1 MSENIKRR
9 RIVVGDFACI
19 RRECDKLVLAQ
30 VCRFS
35 FAALLAFCSVGG
47 LSRTGFGEDQINGQT
62 ARLSLQFNSGHAR
75 QVVKVSNDLGRSR
88 FASVGYE
95 GSVKLWDSKS
105 GRLIA
110 STPEL
115 YQFPLALTL
124 ASDGEHLAISSRD
137 GDITLL
143 TIRGLQRESVIHVP
157 RFQRAMGGM
166 SLPNGIR
173 AVAISPDLKQV
184 ALGLED
190 GQIVLYDLKSKS
202 EIGRLTF
209 HQGMVTDLQAD
220 DSWSHLASWA
230 QDGKLQIWDIS
241 NRTRLVSI
249 ETQGYAELMSLRGFG
264 FSADDGSLYV
274 SAGHVVRAVAIPPT
288 SSTLE
293 LMQLKDLRKTALS
306 WCGPT
311 TRALTQPVVNALV
324 ANGTTDSV
332 LVGCSDGQ
340 VRMAD
345 TKTGWQPVVGVQ
357 DKDLQTVAFDASGK
371 RLFVTTYNS
380 NAGSMW
386 STSTGERIAHW
397 TADQGTFQL
406 TAQGVMHSEFDVW
419 GPGTLIKNESNP
431 TDQEHHVETQGATTF
446 SPDGHKC
453 AVVSIDNRISLYTT
467 DEGKPMWQQ
476 SAADLQL
483 HGVARDPIFSADG
496 TKLVLQDVYPASNA
510 VITDAVIL
518 DVGNGKR
525 LGLVRS
531 IGNFVLAID
540 PSGTHLVVDRLELNG
555 THSLVSYNIVT
566 GIAERTYDGAKDEI
580 RAVAFDSTGKLLA
593 SGEEHGEIRI
603 WDSKLPSALRSF
615 PGNETRIISIAIS
628 PNEQTVASAG
638 EDGNVVV
645 SSIDGRRLLTV
656 TQLDETNNWLAYTD
670 DGLFDGT
677 PKAMNEISWKF
688 KDRPI
693 ETSLPLDAFFVD
705 FFRPSLMA
713 EIFSGKRPIP
723 SVDLGVAAQVPG
735 IRSLL
740 NSNEVVLREETGGVA
755 VCFKEVPNIAM
766 ELPAGERP
774 IAYQSPSG
782 YEVNPSDKTCPYRK
796 QIDLDG
802 ENPSEF
808 LRRAATWTKE
818 PFRTQWDGRLSA
830 VASSDLYIQT
840 VAIGDYSAESE
851 YSQLPYAVP
860 SATGIREHFAGLKQ
874 ANSSN
879 FFRSITVL
887 DPLEDNGA
895 SAESIE
901 ARFSQLATRVRPED
915 VVILYFVGHGEVSPN
930 GEMFYFIP
938 SGTKASERQEISHS
952 MLSSA
957 MLADMLRAI
966 PARRILFIMDACQSG
981 GAVESLGKVA
991 EARARLAEQ
1000 SASTSD
1006 SAGIGIHIMAATMPL
1021 NFAAGAPGRNL
1032 SLLAAT
1038 ILDTLG
1044 KSHGTLT
1051 TKSLE
1056 ADVARQLPL
1065 SSMQITSYRQV
1076 PLIEAIGLD
1085 FPLSK

>member
-1 MSENIKRR
+1 MSR
-9 RIVVGDFACI
+9 RIVVGHFACVSGGRPKAVI
-19 RRECDKLVLAQ
+19 AQ
-30 VCRFS
+30 VCRIS
-35 FAALLAFCSVGG
+35 FVALLSFCSAVGP
-47 LSRTGFGEDQINGQT
+47 SRMGFGQNQTTGAT

-75 QVVKVSNDLGRSR
+75 QVVKVSSDLARSR
-88 FASVGYE
+88 YASVGYE

-105 GRLIA
+105 GRVIA
-110 STPEL
+110 SAPEP

-124 ASDGEHLAISSRD
+124 ASDGEHIAISSRD

-143 TIRGLQRESVIHVP
+143 TVHGLQRESVIRVP
-157 RFQRAMGGM
+157 RFQRVTGGM

-173 AVAISPDLKQV
+173 AAAISPDLKQA

-220 DSWSHLASWA
+220 YSWSYLASWA
-230 QDGKLQIWDIS
+230 QDGKLEIWDIS
-241 NRTRLVSI
+241 KRTRLVSI
-249 ETQGYAELMSLRGFG
+249 ETQGYGELMSLRGFG

-274 SAGHVVRAVAIPPT
+274 SAGHMVRAIAIPRT
-288 SSTLE
+288 GSTVALT
-293 LMQLKDLRKTALS
+293 QLKDLPKTALS

-311 TRALTQPVVNALV
+311 THALTQPFVNALV
-324 ANGTTDSV
+324 ANGTTDGV

-340 VRMAD
+340 VRIAD
-345 TKTGWQPVVGVQ
+345 AKTGWQPVVGVQ
-357 DKDLQTVAFDASGK
+357 DKDLQTVAFDASG
-371 RLFVTTYNS
+371 RSLFVTTYNS
-380 NAGSMW
+380 NTGSMW

-397 TADQGTFQL
+397 RADQGTFQL

-419 GPGTLIKNESNP
+419 GPGTVIKNESNP
-431 TDQEHHVETQGATTF
+431 TGQEHHIATKGATTF
-446 SPDGHKC
+446 SPDGRKC
-453 AVVSIDNRISLYTT
+453 AVVSIDNTISLYVTN
-467 DEGKPMWQQ
+467 EEEPMWQQ
-476 SAADLQL
+476 TAAGLQL
-483 HGVARDPIFSADG
+483 HSLARDPIFSGDG

-510 VITDAVIL
+510 VVTDAVIL
-518 DVGNGKR
+518 DVASGKR
-525 LGLVRS
+525 LGLIGN

-540 PSGTHLVVDRLELNG
+540 PSGTHIVVDRLELNG
-555 THSLVSYNIVT
+555 THSLVSYNIAT
-566 GIAERTYDGAKDEI
+566 GVAEHTYEGAKDEI
-580 RAVAFDSTGKLLA
+580 RAIAFDSTGKLMA
-593 SGEEHGEIRI
+593 SGEEHGEIRL

-628 PNEQTVASAG
+628 PNGQTVASAG
-638 EDGNVVV
+638 EDGNVIV

-670 DGLFDGT
+670 DGWFDGT
-677 PKAMNEISWKF
+677 PNAMNEISWKF
-688 KDRPI
+688 NDRPI

-723 SVDLGVAAQVPG
+723 SVDLAVAAQVPG

-740 NSNEVVLREETGGVA
+740 NSNEVVLREQTVGVA

-766 ELPAGERP
+766 ELPVGERP

-796 QIDLDG
+796 QIDLNG
-802 ENPSEF
+802 ENPAEF
-808 LRRAATWTKE
+808 LKRAAKWTKE
-818 PFRTQWDGRLSA
+818 PFKTQWDGRMSA
-830 VASSDLYIQT
+830 VTSSDLYIQT

-860 SATGIREHFAGLKQ
+860 SATEIRQHFVELKQ
-874 ANSSN
+874 AGSGSP
-879 FFRSITVL
+879 FRSITIL
-887 DPLEDNGA
+887 DPLEDKGA
-895 SAESIE
+895 TAESIE
-901 ARFSQLATRVRPED
+901 AQFSQLAVRVRPED

-981 GAVESLGKVA
+981 GAVESLEKVA

-1000 SASTSD
+1000 TASPSD
-1006 SAGIGIHIMAATMPL
+1006 STGIGIHIMAATMPL
-1021 NFAAGAPGRNL
+1021 NFAAGAPGRNV

-1038 ILDTLG
+1038 ILDNFG
-1044 KSHGTLT
+1044 RSHGTVT

-1056 ADVARQLPL
+1056 ADVARELPL
-1065 SSMQITSYRQV
+1065 SSTQITRYRQV
-1076 PLIEAIGLD
+1076 PIIEAIGLD